1 MSIEKYY
8 RTSDHCWVIIIQGN
22 NGSYNETSLEELQN
36 LFKNKKP
43 IEGYVA
49 GQPKRKTDIKMYND
63 TEVPRY
69 IGFNY
74 KHKLYIFELD
84 EFEPLQNSDKIINNN
99 GSIIYKFTVKKLM
112 GSFLSRLNM
121 KHELD
126 KTNTS
131 NAGVIKFNKPGTSEY
146 EKKRKKLIKTYEKL
160 IDYYKM

>member
-1 MSIEKYY
+1 MIDRYY
-8 RTSDHCWVIIIQGN
+8 KEADHIWVIIIQGI
-22 NGSYNETSLEELQN
+22 NGNYNETSLEELQN

-63 TEVPRY
+63 VEVPRY

-74 KHKLYIFELD
+74 KNKLYLFELD
-84 EFEPLQNSDKIINNN
+84 EFEPIQGSDKIKNNE
-99 GSIIYKFTVKKLM
+99 GSILYKFTVKKLM
-112 GSFLSRLNM
+112 GSFLSRLDM

-131 NAGVIKFNKPGTSEY
+131 NTGIIKFNKPGSSEF
-146 EKKRKKLIKTYEKL
+146 EKKRQKLIKTYQNL
-160 IDYYKM
+160 IAYYKM